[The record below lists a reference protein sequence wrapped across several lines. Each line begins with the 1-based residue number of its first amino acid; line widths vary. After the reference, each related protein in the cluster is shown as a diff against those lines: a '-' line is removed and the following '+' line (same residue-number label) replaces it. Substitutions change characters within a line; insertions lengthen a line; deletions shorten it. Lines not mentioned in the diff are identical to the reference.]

1 MSPRL
6 LAALTL
12 TTAAAWRFP
21 GLARP
26 KEEDVIEATPT
37 GPRELSI
44 ETHDYEAHEST
55 MVLPFEDTH
64 ACLLQSLKDYL
75 DTHGETF
82 ESKIMLKIGLSRRPG
97 NREIGDCYPSTPSRR
112 LRVTKRSPA
121 GGHRVDSNA
130 ADYFRMMPDG
140 VCARRPTFLR
150 RGDGV
155 RGGTATLP
163 YAIDAQVISKTLIHL
178 MERPPGRTSRHIER
192 IIGSQKTLRLQD
204 LLILATDT
212 ESLHPD
218 IDTDIVLLFSV

>member
-1 MSPRL
+1 MSPHRL
-6 LAALTL
+6 ILALV

-26 KEEDVIEATPT
+26 KEEDVIEHEVTPT
-37 GPRELSI
+37 GPRELTI

-75 DTHGETF
+75 DTHAEDQF
-82 ESKIMLKIGLSRRPG
+82 ESKIMLKI
-97 NREIGDCYPSTPSRR
+97 
-112 LRVTKRSPA
+112 

-163 YAIDAQVISKTLIHL
+163 YAIDAMRRSFP
-178 MERPPGRTSRHIER
+178 RR
-192 IIGSQKTLRLQD
+192 
-204 LLILATDT
+204 
-212 ESLHPD
+212 
-218 IDTDIVLLFSV
+218 

>member
-1 MSPRL
+1 MSPHRL
-6 LAALTL
+6 ILALV

-26 KEEDVIEATPT
+26 KEEDVIEHVIEPT

-75 DTHGETF
+75 DTHGEAF

-155 RGGTATLP
+155 RAGTATLP
-163 YAIDAQVISKTLIHL
+163 YARRDATRRSS
-178 MERPPGRTSRHIER
+178 P
-192 IIGSQKTLRLQD
+192 RL
-204 LLILATDT
+204 
-212 ESLHPD
+212 
-218 IDTDIVLLFSV
+218 

>member
-1 MSPRL
+1 MRL
-6 LAALTL
+6 LVALTI

-26 KEEDVIEATPT
+26 REEDVIEHEVTPT
-37 GPRELSI
+37 GPRELTI

-75 DTHGETF
+75 DTHAEDQF
-82 ESKIMLKIGLSRRPG
+82 ESKIMLKI
-97 NREIGDCYPSTPSRR
+97 
-112 LRVTKRSPA
+112 

-155 RGGTATLP
+155 RAGTATLP
-163 YAIDAQVISKTLIHL
+163 YARRDAPRRSSPRRSSTSWS
-178 MERPPGRTSRHIER
+178 GRRGARRGTSSASSGRR
-192 IIGSQKTLRLQD
+192 RR
-204 LLILATDT
+204 
-212 ESLHPD
+212 
-218 IDTDIVLLFSV
+218 